1 MIEEPG
7 SKRGEERVK
16 QAAARIRKSVP
27 GTTGRNSPA
36 MPNPKKTQR
45 ETEEDESAEPWT
57 QTRLRAAAVAA
68 SIRFARLFPPKNP
81 DPASHLS
88 GNATAHI
95 GLGAKTRID

>member
-36 MPNPKKTQR
+36 MPIPKKTQAR
-45 ETEEDESAEPWT
+45 PNRTRRGALD

-68 SIRFARLFPPKNP
+68 LVRFLACLHPKIPIQRL
-81 DPASHLS
+81 
-88 GNATAHI
+88 T
-95 GLGAKTRID
+95 